1 MNLPS
6 QLGFATVIEPSNQ
19 GKQQFDIYS
28 RLLAERIIFLQ
39 GEITEEKANLI
50 VAQMLFLDA
59 EDPDKDITLY
69 LNSYGSSFTAALAVY
84 DAMTQLRT
92 DICTVCIGT
101 AAATALFLLSS
112 GTKGK
117 RYALPNAR
125 ISIRQ
130 PSGSAEGK
138 ANEIETV
145 AKEILHLR
153 QSINRIMAAN
163 TGQSIE
169 RIELDSQ
176 RDFFM
181 NAEDAKAYGL
191 VDSII
196 RKN

>member
-6 QLGFATVIEPSNQ
+6 QLAFATVIEPSNQ

-59 EDPDKDITLY
+59 EDPDQDITLY
-69 LNSYGSSFTAALAVY
+69 INSSGSSFTAALTIY

-92 DICTVCIGT
+92 DICTVSIGT

-117 RYALPNAR
+117 RYALPNVR

-130 PSGSAEGK
+130 PLGSAEGK
-138 ANEIETV
+138 ATEIEAV
-145 AKEILHLR
+145 AKEIMHLR

-181 NAEDAKAYGL
+181 NAEEAKDYGL
-191 VDSII
+191 VDTII